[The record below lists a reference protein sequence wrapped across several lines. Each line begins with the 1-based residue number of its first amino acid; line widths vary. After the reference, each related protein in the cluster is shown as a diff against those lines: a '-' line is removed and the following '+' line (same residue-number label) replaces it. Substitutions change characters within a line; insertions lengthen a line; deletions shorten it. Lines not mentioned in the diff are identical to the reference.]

1 MGTWFD
7 TRCAPGARMWASG
20 LLYPLFVV
28 QITWFDMAMLWHES
42 EVGGTGVES
51 HEIHNGINVQVGLT
65 LRERTVGHIKLLL
78 SKGGSLMRDE
88 VD

>member
-1 MGTWFD
+1 MWNGVAGDWLSVGTWFD

-51 HEIHNGINVQVGLT
+51 HEIHNGINV
-65 LRERTVGHIKLLL
+65 
-78 SKGGSLMRDE
+78 
-88 VD
+88 